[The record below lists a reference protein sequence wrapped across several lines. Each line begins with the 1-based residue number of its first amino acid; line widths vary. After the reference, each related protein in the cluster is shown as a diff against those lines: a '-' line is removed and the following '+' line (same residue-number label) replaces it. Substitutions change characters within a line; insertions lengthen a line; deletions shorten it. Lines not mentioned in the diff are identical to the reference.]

1 MSDRTAYLLVPGP
14 SITTILCNIPCIL
27 KLSDETPIILMDVY
41 DYNRLWE
48 ETLRDGEDSQKAPY
62 LLMAFNDLC
71 RRGIVR
77 LIDYSAF
84 YPAEDQQYYLD
95 QNRALLE
102 DTPDWV
108 NQKAAVQAS
117 DEWIKYGRGE
127 HQEWL
132 RAGLGED
139 VDGFSSLR
147 QEEERLHEKLDQG
160 LGDPKGWN
168 EKVLNKDVAALE
180 VRRRADDVL
189 NLNIC
194 GVITGLEHKI
204 TGGLFDAAR
213 PQPGVRPAPDFLDT
227 GFNIIN
233 TDTSHLNRLE
243 PNEYIIGLDPND
255 ISQTHNVFKKINK
268 RATDIVD
275 GQPGH
280 WVILGPR
287 LALPRYKN
295 ISEFEFDIAKEEIN
309 SGLDV
314 EQLTEEVL
322 QAKSVLRRRT
332 EKGLPANKLS
342 YQAEHIVEQYNR
354 PVSQSK
360 VQHKGIAGMIG
371 HTSDLSRYSIE
382 IQSMLK
388 QGVISQATAF
398 LLLSIMSDPTR
409 RYHENDVHRR
419 AINLITRFNPS
430 PYIGMN
436 PKEVRKGRRS
446 VTWGERIDWFEAEI
460 NNRIR

>member
-48 ETLRDGEDSQKAPY
+48 ETLRGEEDSQKAPY

-95 QNRALLE
+95 QNRTLLE
-102 DTPDWV
+102 ETPDWV

-117 DEWIKYGRGE
+117 DEWIEYGRGE
-127 HQEWL
+127 YQERL

-139 VDGFSSLR
+139 ANGFSSLR
-147 QEEERLHEKLDQG
+147 REEEQLHEKLDRG

-168 EKVLNKDVAALE
+168 KKVLNKDVAALE
-180 VRRRADDVL
+180 IRRRANDVL
-189 NLNIC
+189 DLNIC
-194 GVITGLEHKI
+194 GVITGSEHKI
-204 TGGLFDAAR
+204 TGGLFDAVR
-213 PQPGVRPAPDFLDT
+213 PRPGTGPAPDFLDT
-227 GFNIIN
+227 GFNTIN
-233 TDTSHLNRLE
+233 ADASYLRRLK
-243 PNEYIIGLDPND
+243 PNKHIVGLDPKD
-255 ISQTHNVFKKINK
+255 ASQTHNVFKKINE
-268 RATDIVD
+268 RATEIVD
-275 GQPGH
+275 GQYDH
-280 WVILGPR
+280 WVILGPS
-287 LALPRYKN
+287 LALPRYNN
-295 ISEFEFDIAKEEIN
+295 ISEFDFDIAKEEMS

-314 EQLTEEVL
+314 KQLTEEIL

-332 EKGLPANKLS
+332 ESGLPANKLS

-360 VQHKGIAGMIG
+360 VQHEGISGMIG

-388 QGVISQATAF
+388 RGVISQATAF

-446 VTWGERIDWFEAEI
+446 VTWGERIDWFEAGIE
-460 NNRIR
+460 NRIR